1 MDERM
6 PMPKEPHRSILWTR
20 RRIVVAGLAATVGA
34 GWPAIGR
41 AQHLNSRG
49 PTTQDAVTPQDIDR
63 RLDERA
69 AGIRQVAPQGADRYV
84 IFDLSY
90 PLDEDEYRAVGKT
103 ALVLLV
109 AVSRNSDELPLRR
122 VFTTA
127 GKQEVALRRL
137 GSRRSELG
145 PKSLARVVVGRYRE
159 DAFWLA
165 PVGPLLAESMLLC
178 DFARNRSGFVINHEP
193 FDPPDFVVAD
203 RARETAEAPQAAA
216 VKAFVE
222 REYPGFGLVE

>member
-1 MDERM
+1 M
-6 PMPKEPHRSILWTR
+6 
-20 RRIVVAGLAATVGA
+20 
-34 GWPAIGR
+34 
-41 AQHLNSRG
+41 
-49 PTTQDAVTPQDIDR
+49 TPRDIDR

-69 AGIRQVAPQGADRYV
+69 VDIRRVAPQGADRYV

-90 PLDEDEYRAVGKT
+90 PQNEDEYRAVGKT

-109 AVSRNSDELPLRR
+109 AVSRNADELPLRR
-122 VFTTA
+122 VYTTA

-145 PKSLARVVVGRYRE
+145 PTSVARAVVGRYRE

-178 DFARNRSGFVINHEP
+178 DFARNRSGFVINREP
-193 FDPPDFVVAD
+193 FDPPDFVLAD
-203 RARETAEAPQAAA
+203 RAREAAEAPQDAA

-222 REYPGFGLVE
+222 REYPGFGLIEWGRANNP

>member
-1 MDERM
+1 VAAGL
-6 PMPKEPHRSILWTR
+6 SA
-20 RRIVVAGLAATVGA
+20 VVAGA

-49 PTTQDAVTPQDIDR
+49 PTTQDAVTPRDIDR

-69 AGIRQVAPQGADRYV
+69 AGIRRAAPQGADRYV
-84 IFDLSY
+84 LFDLSL
-90 PLDEDEYRAVGKT
+90 PQNEDEYRAVGKT

-127 GKQEVALRRL
+127 GKQEVELRRL

-145 PKSLARVVVGRYRE
+145 PTSLARAVVCRYRE

-178 DFARNRSGFVINHEP
+178 DFARNRSGFVINRAP
-193 FDPPDFVVAD
+193 FDPPDFVRAD
-203 RARETAEAPQAAA
+203 RARETADKPQDAA

-222 REYPGFGLVE
+222 REYPGFGLIE